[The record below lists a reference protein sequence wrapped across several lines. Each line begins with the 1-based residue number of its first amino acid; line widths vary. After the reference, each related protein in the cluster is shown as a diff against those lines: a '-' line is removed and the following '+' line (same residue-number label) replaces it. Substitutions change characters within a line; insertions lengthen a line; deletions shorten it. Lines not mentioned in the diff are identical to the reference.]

1 VRRRDFISL
10 IGGAAAT
17 WPLAARAQQLVMPVI
32 GVLGNSPQF
41 GNALS
46 EGLKETGYI
55 DGQNVRIEYRW
66 AEGAYDR
73 LPGMA
78 NELVKL
84 PVKVLL
90 ALGSAAVRAAKPAS
104 STVSPAVPIVFS
116 YGGDPVAEGLVASLN
131 RPGGNV
137 TGATSIGGSLASKR
151 LELVGALLHDHAAV
165 ALLINPENP
174 LGEVES
180 KATEVA
186 SLAISQQLEVFTAR
200 NEIELL
206 AVFSAL
212 KQKRMDA
219 LIISTDNF
227 FYTQIRWLGALSA
240 WHAIPAI
247 GPLREFAVAGGLVS
261 YAASIPEVVRQ
272 AGVYVGQILKGAKAA
287 DLPVQQPTKFELVI
301 NLKTAKALGLAIPQS
316 LLATA
321 DEVIE

>member
-1 VRRRDFISL
+1 MRRRDFIAL
-10 IGGAAAT
+10 VGGATT
-17 WPLAARAQQLVMPVI
+17 WPLAAQAQQQLMPVI

-41 GNALS
+41 GNSLAA
-46 EGLKETGYI
+46 GLKETGYI

-73 LPGMA
+73 LPKMA
-78 NELVKL
+78 NELVNL
-84 PVKVLL
+84 PVNVLL

-104 STVSPAVPIVFS
+104 STISPAVPIVFS

-151 LELVGALLHDHAAV
+151 LELVRALVHDHAAV

-180 KATEVA
+180 KATGVA
-186 SLAISQQLEVFTAR
+186 SLAISQQLDVFTAR

-206 AVFSAL
+206 AVFAAL

-272 AGVYVGQILKGAKAA
+272 AGVYVGRILKGAKAA

-301 NLKTAKALGLAIPQS
+301 NLKTAKALGLTIPQS

-321 DEVIE
+321 DEMIE